1 MYPYSSDFL
10 IVCVVL
16 AGISTLSSSLV
27 ILAHVKIPQLRKHPG
42 QMIVIISVIQIVYD
56 LHWIAILKT
65 LRE

>member
-1 MYPYSSDFL
+1 MYSYSSEFL
-10 IVCVVL
+10 ILCVIL
-16 AGISTLSSSLV
+16 ACISTLSSSLV

-42 QMIVIISVIQIVYD
+42 QMIVIISIIQIVYD